1 MRSPFLRSLCLLVLT
16 VVLCLTGCQATSP
29 TPPGVTHLTLWHG
42 VNPPPNRDV
51 LQSLVDRFNAEHP
64 DIQVESLY
72 VGQSDQQ
79 TPKVLAAI
87 VGNATPDLI
96 WFAPMFTGQLVEL
109 EAIRPLE
116 DWLNASEVGQQLDP
130 ALLESMRWEGHI
142 WSIPFGTNN
151 VGLFYR
157 PSLFEA
163 AGITELPQTWEE
175 LREVAQQL
183 TLPEADQHGI
193 LLPLGKG
200 EWTVFMWLPFMWGG
214 GGELTA
220 MEAEPPVVTVDTEG
234 AIAALQ
240 LWQDLIADGSV
251 VLSQPER
258 GYELDGFLSGNVAM
272 QLTGPWTLGQLGA
285 LDVDFGVMPIP
296 AGARQATS
304 TGGENLFLFKSTPE
318 REAAA
323 LTFMDYVLSEEFQTE
338 WAIGTGY
345 LPVNLRSR
353 ESQRYQDFI
362 AQQPSVDVF
371 LEQAP
376 HGRSRP
382 IFPGYSRI
390 SENLGRAIEAVL
402 LGEATPEAALEEAQ
416 RRLNL
421 ILNPS

>member
-1 MRSPFLRSLCLLVLT
+1 MRSPFLRPLLLLLAA
-16 VVLCLTGCQATSP
+16 VLCLTGCQVAPP
-29 TPPGVTHLTLWHG
+29 TTPGVTHLTLWHG
-42 VNPPPNRDV
+42 VNPPPNRYV
-51 LQSLVDRFNAEHP
+51 LQVLVDKFNVEHP

-116 DWLNASEVGQQLDP
+116 DWLNASEAGQQLDP
-130 ALLESMRWEGHI
+130 ALRESMTWEDHI

-163 AGITELPQTWEE
+163 AGVTELPQTWDE
-175 LREVAQQL
+175 LREVAQTL
-183 TLPEADQHGI
+183 TIPEKNQHGM

-200 EWTVFMWLPFMWGG
+200 EWTVFTWLPFMWGG
-214 GGELTA
+214 GGELTTNSGS
-220 MEAEPPVVTVDTEG
+220 PPEVTVETEG

-240 LWQDLIADGSV
+240 LWQDLITDGSV

-258 GYELDGFLSGNVAM
+258 GYELDDFLAGRVAM
-272 QLTGPWTLGQLGA
+272 QLTGPWTLGQLGP

-296 AGARQATS
+296 AGTRPATS

-323 LTFMDYVLSEEFQTE
+323 LTFMEYVLSEAFQTE

-345 LPVNLRSR
+345 LPVNVRSR
-353 ESQRYQDFI
+353 QSQAYKDFI
-362 AQQPSVDVF
+362 AEQPTVEVF

-376 HGRSRP
+376 YGRSRP
-382 IFPGYSRI
+382 VFPGYSRI
-390 SENLGRAIEAVL
+390 SEHLGRAIEAVL
-402 LGEATPEAALEEAQ
+402 LSKSTPSEALEEAQ
-416 RRLNL
+416 RRLDL
-421 ILNPS
+421 ILNQS